1 MVFLTSGGWT
11 LWPFKQWCR
20 TFLFAFSR
28 PKSRLTW
35 PRTFCLHF
43 DGMSDGFYCM
53 LDVFAC
59 RTFFLLISSD
69 TVWHVGRFLLIL
81 SDNVQ
86 QGRQKVETST
96 LISSK
101 RTVLL
106 WGTVKPRSITPTYTF
121 SFYKNNAYKNMRL
134 RFGPN
139 FWSIF
144 LNTIDIQHR
153 ITQKESTHS
162 IFILSLYLIGRV
174 GWKVEKVEKKVCN
187 TDENPYSI
195 IKWSKLTHS

>member
-1 MVFLTSGGWT
+1 MVFLTFLWQDSNQEGGQVG
-11 LWPFKQWCR
+11 PSNNGAGRF
-20 TFLFAFSR
+20 FFVFSR

-121 SFYKNNAYKNMRL
+121 SFYKNNAFIRTWGSDL
-134 RFGPN
+134 AQIFGL
-139 FWSIF
+139 FS
-144 LNTIDIQHR
+144 
-153 ITQKESTHS
+153 
-162 IFILSLYLIGRV
+162 
-174 GWKVEKVEKKVCN
+174 
-187 TDENPYSI
+187 
-195 IKWSKLTHS
+195 

>member
-1 MVFLTSGGWT
+1 MV
-11 LWPFKQWCR
+11 P
-20 TFLFAFSR
+20 
-28 PKSRLTW
+28 
-35 PRTFCLHF
+35 
-43 DGMSDGFYCM
+43 
-53 LDVFAC
+53 DVFVC
-59 RTFFLLISSD
+59 IFPSEITSDMTSDFLSSFW
-69 TVWHVGRFLLIL
+69 WHVGRFLLHVRRFCM
-81 SDNVQ
+81 SDVFSFNFVGHCLTCRTFFAHFVRQRPTRPTKGWNVHPHFK
-86 QGRQKVETST
+86 QKNSLAVRHGATK
-96 LISSK
+96 IS
-101 RTVLL
+101 
-106 WGTVKPRSITPTYTF
+106 IAPTQTF